1 MSAEIKVCGVND
13 VDFAVEAERLGANY
27 LGFIFAEGSPRRVT
41 PDLVRE
47 ARRRLQGT
55 ARCVGVFTT
64 ATIEEIIETVR
75 FCGLQTVQL
84 HRRARPQE
92 VESLRAAGLEVW
104 ALAGGA
110 EGDAVL
116 FDSSHGD
123 GETELRKGAFKSV
136 LAGGISAE
144 NVGEALARGADVIEV
159 SGSLESSRGVKSI
172 GRLKAFFKALAE
184 AKGKERGKC

>member
-41 PDLVRE
+41 PGLVRE

-64 ATIEEIIETVR
+64 ATIEEIVETVR

-144 NVGEALARGADVIEV
+144 NVGEALARGADVIDV